1 MQSLLSTIHSSL
13 SQTRSAFALRVFVSY
28 DALGRCKQSVV
39 VDIEQPRPPTFP
51 AASRHTIRILTPAA
65 PLRAAPLHTQL
76 ASPSPVPVTVRPST
90 LLSSHSSASSPHP
103 QSTHALPSIAC
114 VNGSLPPAVAAS
126 PLPVRPPP
134 APAAPSPVSSLPAA
148 VASPALFHSSSA
160 RSPTHSAGLLPAAPP
175 SPSSA
180 ASPEAALTLPPHGAA
195 SAVDVEMGS
204 RGDAPDGESYVPGS
218 GSGSAQ
224 SPSSGASSGEG
235 CTPAASRSAHEREKM
250 NRKRR
255 ERKQRA
261 KARAKEHMA
270 EEVDRSREEKEDD
283 DDARSHTSDYGA
295 IPLVLPARLLSH
307 DALKAEYAG
316 RLAVAQGS
324 GGVVSIGTYRK
335 LQALME
341 QDIQLLEGVGRDW
354 ASEYQQQKPARLYVC
369 CSDADL
375 PLVDDDYCSDD
386 DVKAMDVL

>member
-1 MQSLLSTIHSSL
+1 
-13 SQTRSAFALRVFVSY
+13 
-28 DALGRCKQSVV
+28 
-39 VDIEQPRPPTFP
+39 
-51 AASRHTIRILTPAA
+51 
-65 PLRAAPLHTQL
+65 
-76 ASPSPVPVTVRPST
+76 
-90 LLSSHSSASSPHP
+90 
-103 QSTHALPSIAC
+103 
-114 VNGSLPPAVAAS
+114 
-126 PLPVRPPP
+126 
-134 APAAPSPVSSLPAA
+134 
-148 VASPALFHSSSA
+148 
-160 RSPTHSAGLLPAAPP
+160 
-175 SPSSA
+175 
-180 ASPEAALTLPPHGAA
+180 
-195 SAVDVEMGS
+195 VDVEMGS